1 MATNKQAKMVLQKDL
16 FSWRYLQIRG
26 LVKLNLQKS
35 KIDYTALSQTL
46 YLLTLGGVQ
55 HFYICFQNLPLQGI

>member
-1 MATNKQAKMVLQKDL
+1 M
-16 FSWRYLQIRG
+16 RG

-46 YLLTLGGVQ
+46 HLLTLGGVQ